1 MSSLDK
7 LVKEHFDE
15 LLKQDAFKQ
24 KLVKALNEHIDIPFI
39 NEDTEEK
46 VLLAIYDVIKSCV
59 TNLL

>member
-7 LVKEHFDE
+7 VVKEHFGE
-15 LLKQDAFKQ
+15 LLKQDAFKEN
-24 KLVKALNEHIDIPFI
+24 LVKALNEHIDIPFI

-46 VLLAIYDVIKSCV
+46 VLLAIFEVIKSCV